1 MLMGRGTADMPA
13 WVAIGMWFL
22 FQVVAGMGLL
32 GGGSQAGG
40 VAYAAHVG
48 GFIAG
53 LILVKLFAAGQPL
66 PRLRRA

>member
-1 MLMGRGTADMPA
+1 MMMGRGTTEMPA
-13 WVAIGMWFL
+13 WVSIGMWFL

-48 GFIAG
+48 GFVAG
-53 LILVKLFAAGQPL
+53 LVLVKVFASGTQA

>member
-1 MLMGRGTADMPA
+1 MQMPA
-13 WVAIGMWFL
+13 WVAIGVWFV

-48 GFIAG
+48 GFVAG
-53 LILVKLFAAGQPL
+53 LLLVKLFAAGSLVRSP
-66 PRLRRA
+66 RRA